1 MKLFNLNQTTFEN
14 FDSSV
19 NNYLS
24 KAFGSLGIQY
34 SDNQIFKVIFNG
46 IKGIFQNI
54 MVYIEDAFTEQNIE
68 TATRKKSLY
77 SLAKLSGYE
86 AYYGS
91 AATGIIS
98 ANLISNTNLNES
110 LRKIYINNHSYIQ
123 DLNNG
128 MTYIIY
134 LQTDR
139 YVFDINKPLMNYDFK
154 VVQGV
159 FNTST
164 YSAQGTTLETIHL
177 TINGL
182 YDKNYIKV
190 YVNNKE
196 WQQVSNLYD
205 MTQDG
210 EEYILS
216 IGFENELDISFG
228 NGVYGKLL
236 SEGDNI
242 KIEYITHNGEEGNV
256 TNFNDTFKFVSNGYD
271 YNGDS
276 IDLNNYI
283 KLNIENYISGGTNS
297 DSVSTVR
304 SMIGYNSRSNV
315 LASIDN
321 YILFLKHFSFL
332 GNFNV
337 WSEENSS
344 TLMINGI
351 TNRLN
356 NITDLKEYEEVID
369 SELILSDQQKQNIL
383 TVLNNSNNTF
393 AGININFVDPI
404 IYQYAII
411 AYVKLEDSYYKDI
424 VEVNIQNS
432 ILKYFS
438 TKNFNISFIAK
449 SDILKY
455 ILDNVNHIK
464 SLTLEIISQKNEEAN
479 KNGYYYKYNTTVYNN
494 KVNYIK
500 KRYGYE
506 VGNPVGLD
514 SIGNISLDSKLYMPL
529 LRGGFVYYPDKNNT
543 TNQSTIDTVNIIF
556 I

>member
-91 AATGIIS
+91 ASTGIIS
-98 ANLISNTNLNES
+98 ANLISNTNLSES

-242 KIEYITHNGEEGNV
+242 KIEYITHNGEEGNI
-256 TNFNDTFKFVSNGYD
+256 TNLNDNFKFVSNGYD

-337 WSEENSS
+337 WAEENSS

>member
-14 FDSSV
+14 FDNSV

-91 AATGIIS
+91 SATGIIS

-154 VVQGV
+154 IVQGV

-256 TNFNDTFKFVSNGYD
+256 NNLNDTFKFVSNGYD

>member
-256 TNFNDTFKFVSNGYD
+256 TNLNDTFKFVSNGYD

>member
-256 TNFNDTFKFVSNGYD
+256 TNLNDTFKFVSNGYD

-356 NITDLKEYEEVID
+356 NITDLKEYEEVIS

-404 IYQYAII
+404 IYQYAIV

>member
-256 TNFNDTFKFVSNGYD
+256 TNLNDTFKFVSNGYD

-344 TLMINGI
+344 TLIINGI

-404 IYQYAII
+404 IYQYAIV

>member
-256 TNFNDTFKFVSNGYD
+256 TNLNDTFKFVSNGYD

-369 SELILSDQQKQNIL
+369 SELILSGQQKQNIL

-404 IYQYAII
+404 IYQYAIV

>member
-1 MKLFNLNQTTFEN
+1 MKLFKLNQTTFEN

-24 KAFGSLGIQY
+24 KAFSSLGIQY

-46 IKGIFQNI
+46 IKGIVQNI
-54 MVYIEDAFTEQNIE
+54 MVYIEDAFTEQNVE

-77 SLAKLSGYE
+77 SLAKISGYE

-91 AATGIIS
+91 AATGILS
-98 ANLISNTNLNES
+98 ATFISNTNLTETI
-110 LRKIYINNHSYIQ
+110 RKIYINNHSYIQ
-123 DLNNG
+123 NVATG
-128 MTYIIY
+128 MNYIIY

-139 YVFDINKPLMNYDFK
+139 YVFDINKPLMNYEFK
-154 VVQGV
+154 VIQGF
-159 FNTST
+159 FNSSNYT
-164 YSAQGTTLETIHL
+164 AQGTVLETIHL
-177 TINGL
+177 NINGL

-190 YVNNKE
+190 FVNNKE

-210 EEYILS
+210 EEFVLS
-216 IGFENELDISFG
+216 IGFDNELDISFG

-236 SEGDNI
+236 DEGDNVR
-242 KIEYITHNGEEGNV
+242 IEYITHNGEQGNV
-256 TNFNDTFKFVSNGYD
+256 SNLSNTFRFLSNGYD

-283 KLNIENYISGGTNS
+283 KLSLENYISGGTNS

-337 WSEENSS
+337 WAEENSS
-344 TLMINGI
+344 TLMINAI
-351 TNRLN
+351 TNRLK
-356 NITDLKEYEEVID
+356 NITDISEYENIVNTELLLTQDQKD
-369 SELILSDQQKQNIL
+369 SIL
-383 TVLNNSNNTF
+383 TVFNNSNNTF

-411 AYVKLEDSYYKDI
+411 AYVKLEDNYYKDI
-424 VEVNIQNS
+424 VENNIKEQ
-432 ILKYFS
+432 ILIYFS
-438 TKNFNISFIAK
+438 QKNFNVDFIAK
-449 SDILKY
+449 SDILKH

-464 SLTLEIISQKNEEAN
+464 SLTLEIVSDKNEQAA
-479 KNGYYYKYNTTVYNN
+479 KNGYYYKYTTTVYNN
-494 KVNYIK
+494 KVNYVK

-506 VGNPVGLD
+506 PGNPVGLD
-514 SIGNISLDSKLYMPL
+514 SIGNIYVDSNLYMPL
-529 LRGGFVYYPDKNNT
+529 LRGGFIYYPDKNNT
-543 TNQSTIDTVNIIF
+543 TNQSTINTVNIIF

>member
-1 MKLFNLNQTTFEN
+1 MKLFKLNQTTFEN
-14 FDSSV
+14 FDNSV

-24 KAFGSLGIQY
+24 KAFSSLGIQY

-46 IKGIFQNI
+46 IKGIVQNI
-54 MVYIEDAFTEQNIE
+54 MVYIEDAFTEQNVE
-68 TATRKKSLY
+68 TAIRKKSLY
-77 SLAKLSGYE
+77 SLAKISGYE

-91 AATGIIS
+91 AATGILS
-98 ANLISNTNLNES
+98 ATLISNTNLSES

-123 DLNNG
+123 NVETGIN
-128 MTYIIY
+128 YIIY
-134 LQTDR
+134 LQADR

-154 VVQGV
+154 IVQGF
-159 FNTST
+159 FNTANYTATGSV
-164 YSAQGTTLETIHL
+164 LETVHL
-177 TINGL
+177 NINGL

-190 YVNNKE
+190 YVNNEE

-205 MTQDG
+205 MTQNG
-210 EEYILS
+210 KEYILS
-216 IGFENELDISFG
+216 VGFDNEVDISFG

-236 SEGDNI
+236 TEGDNI
-242 KIEYITHNGEEGNV
+242 KIEYVTHNGEQGNV
-256 TNFNDTFKFVSNGYD
+256 SNLNNKFKFLTNGYD

-297 DSVSTVR
+297 DSVSTIR

-337 WSEENSS
+337 WVEENST
-344 TLMINGI
+344 TLMINAI
-351 TNRLN
+351 TNRLK
-356 NITDLKEYEEVID
+356 NITDIKDYENVVD
-369 SELILSDQQKQNIL
+369 TELLLTKQQKENIL

-393 AGININFVDPI
+393 AGINIDFVDPI

-411 AYVKLEDSYYKDI
+411 AYVKLEDSYYKDT
-424 VEVNIQNS
+424 VETNIKTE

-438 TKNFNISFIAK
+438 TKNFNIQFIAK
-449 SDILKY
+449 SDILKC
-455 ILDNVNHIK
+455 ILDNVDKIK
-464 SLTLEIISQKNEEAN
+464 SLTLEIVSQKNEEASYR
-479 KNGYYYKYNTTVYNN
+479 GYYYKYTTTVYNN

-506 VGNPVGLD
+506 SGNPVGLD
-514 SIGNISLDSKLYMPL
+514 SIGNISVDSNLYMPL
-529 LRGGFVYYPDKNNT
+529 LRGGFIYYPDKSNL

>member
-256 TNFNDTFKFVSNGYD
+256 TNLNDTFKFVSNGYD

-369 SELILSDQQKQNIL
+369 SELILSNQQKQNIL

-404 IYQYAII
+404 IYQYAIV

>member
-14 FDSSV
+14 FDNSV

-256 TNFNDTFKFVSNGYD
+256 TNLNDIFKFVSNGYD

-337 WSEENSS
+337 WAEENSS